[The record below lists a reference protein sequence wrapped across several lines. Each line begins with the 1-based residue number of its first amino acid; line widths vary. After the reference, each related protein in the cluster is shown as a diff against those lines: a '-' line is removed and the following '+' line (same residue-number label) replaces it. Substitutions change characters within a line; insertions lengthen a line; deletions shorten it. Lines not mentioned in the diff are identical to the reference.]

1 MCCSPNHRNKRGHK
15 GAPPERPR
23 SSSLLGLHAVE
34 PSPQNTGIELAA
46 KHLALA
52 WETGFP
58 VPEALGAPLP
68 PWGWGQGRRI
78 GTGTFQSRRGGGAAA
93 VGLGDAFL
101 MALGTMASERCVGTC
116 SSLKLR
122 AQGSR
127 LGKSSFTIIFKTEL
141 SGRTKQRWG
150 SGGTGATVQP
160 AARLH
165 SPGPAGWTPE
175 QMTPV
180 LHLPVPRPAAQ
191 GCWTDHGHP
200 EAVEEET

>member
-1 MCCSPNHRNKRGHK
+1 M
-15 GAPPERPR
+15 
-23 SSSLLGLHAVE
+23 E

-127 LGKSSFTIIFKTEL
+127 LENTFGEVF
-141 SGRTKQRWG
+141 
-150 SGGTGATVQP
+150 
-160 AARLH
+160 LH
-165 SPGPAGWTPE
+165 N
-175 QMTPV
+175 
-180 LHLPVPRPAAQ
+180 HI
-191 GCWTDHGHP
+191 
-200 EAVEEET
+200 